1 MATARPNLC
10 LQDDRDVQAMQRGA
24 VLRKVKSRSWKR
36 PRCYRLQEDCMSV
49 WYNSKKAGNPRT
61 AFSLCDVEMVREG
74 HQSEL
79 LQSLAGEFSPGL
91 CFTIVFRGRSGN
103 LDLVAESVQEA
114 ESWVRGLRTLINS
127 LQNMDQKEKLDR
139 WIRDWFQKADKDKD
153 GRMNFKEVRDL
164 LKMMNVNMNELHA
177 LSLFEEMEHS
187 RRRPPVAAVR
197 SCSIEEH
204 GSCSMCMAD
213 KSRSG
218 TLEGEEFVLFYKAL
232 TERED
237 LRKIFS
243 HCSADGQTFSQR
255 EFAEFLT
262 EQQLEPA
269 DTAMETA
276 SALIDRHEPSDTAK
290 QLPALTLN
298 GFLAY
303 LRSPEGSIFNPEH
316 ERLHQDM
323 SRPLNHYFINSSHN
337 TYLLED
343 QLRGHSSVEG
353 YIRALMRGCR
363 CVEVDCWDGAG
374 LEPVVYHGHTFT
386 SKIFF
391 KDVISVIS
399 KYAFTVSELP
409 LILSIENHCSLEQ
422 QRVLAHHMRHFLG
435 DWLVMG
441 TIDGSVPTRMPS
453 PEELRGKILVKGK
466 RIGPL
471 LDALSGPEEDPCSGE
486 VTDEDEAAEAEDENI
501 RNEVKRKEKVSKQ
514 SLAKELSDCVVYC
527 KSVHFHSFHH
537 SRQHY
542 HCYELSSF
550 TESKARKLIREAA
563 SEFVCH
569 NTWQLSR
576 VYPSGFRTD
585 SSNFS
590 PQEMWNAGCQIVALN
605 FQTAGEHMDLNDGL
619 FSQNGRCG
627 FVLKPWFMRTSV
639 TTFDPEHPTGTTGF
653 RPITLTIQIISGQQ
667 LPKVANSKQGSIVDP
682 LVRVEIHGTPGD
694 CARQETKYIDNN
706 GFNPVW
712 YETLTFSIQVPE
724 LALIRFVVEDYDMTS
739 KNDFVGQ
746 FTMPL
751 SCVQQGY
758 RHIHLLSRDGTYIPP
773 SALFVHI
780 RITED

>member
-1 MATARPNLC
+1 MLQPC

-127 LQNMDQKEKLDR
+127 LQNMDQKEK
-139 WIRDWFQKADKDKD
+139 DWFQKADKDKD

-177 LSLFEEMEHS
+177 LSLFE
-187 RRRPPVAAVR
+187 
-197 SCSIEEH
+197 
-204 GSCSMCMAD
+204 MAD

-527 KSVHFHSFHH
+527 KSVHFHRNH
-537 SRQHY
+537 R
-542 HCYELSSF
+542 LNL
-550 TESKARKLIREAA
+550 R
-563 SEFVCH
+563 FVCH

-773 SALFVHI
+773 SSLFVHI